1 MKKQV
6 LKALKQKLLLKL
18 SQCVLENVTKDS
30 ITQQT
35 DALSSLI
42 KLSANISD
50 IKNLTDN
57 LPTVLQNVENF
68 ERFLFSLKLKQIL
81 IITSYTT
88 SFLLFQVENS

>member
-6 LKALKQKLLLKL
+6 LKALKQKLLFKL
-18 SQCVLENVTKDS
+18 SQCVLDNVTKNS

-50 IKNLTDN
+50 IKNLIDN
-57 LPTVLQNVENF
+57 LPTALQNVENF
-68 ERFLFSLKLKQIL
+68 ERYLFSLKLKQM
-81 IITSYTT
+81 IITSHIT
-88 SFLLFQVENS
+88 SFPLFQVEIS